1 MENVE
6 TLKNK
11 EDTADQTTE
20 NHNPSA
26 PEKALLTHCCISFS
40 FCVCADICVCVCW
53 GGRVLKFET
62 ILFCSLLFFT

>member
-6 TLKNK
+6 TLENK

-20 NHNPSA
+20 NHNSSA

-40 FCVCADICVCVCW
+40 FCVCADICV
-53 GGRVLKFET
+53 GGLKIET